1 MKTLK
6 ENIDK
11 NMETF
16 RQKALSGKVDG
27 KDVAE
32 LFGFSELYENSLLES
47 EDNDT
52 SDNSD
57 EENLEDDS
65 TDVKFTAESF
75 EDFLNKTNSKVS
87 ITKVST
93 EPSPIFGPHDRK
105 NHNKYKVTV
114 SNENGSIWFYY
125 WDSIYNTENGI
136 EPKQND
142 VMTAFGLDT
151 AAMINGSS
159 FEEFCQEFGY
169 ENTEDKFARN
179 AYDGC
184 RKMVEKAKKL
194 FSDEEIDELMRLS
207 NEA

>member
-6 ENIDK
+6 ENMDK

-16 RQKALSGKVDG
+16 RRKALSGKVDG

-32 LFGFSELYENSLLES
+32 LFGFGELYENSILES

-57 EENLEDDS
+57 EENSEDES
-65 TDVKFTAESF
+65 ADVEFTAESF

-125 WDSIYNTENGI
+125 WDSIHNTENGI
-136 EPKQND
+136 EPSKED
-142 VMTAFGLDT
+142 VLSAFGLDT
-151 AAMINGSS
+151 SAMIDGAS
-159 FEEFCQEFGY
+159 FEDFCDTFGY
-169 ENTEDKFARN
+169 DKAEDRFARK

-184 RKMVEKAKKL
+184 RLMVQKAKKL
-194 FSDEEIDELMRLS
+194 FSDDEIKEFIRLA
-207 NEA
+207 NEH